1 MVRER
6 KKLEDM
12 DKRIAEGRQRVA
24 EQEARVVELRR
35 DGQSTEDA
43 TKLLHEIKETRRLM
57 QKHREQLLRSKQ
69 PVGRGRK

>member
-1 MVRER
+1 MVRDR

-12 DKRIAEGRQRVA
+12 NKRIAEGRQRVA

-43 TKLLHEIKETRRLM
+43 SKLLNEIKATLHLM
-57 QKHREQLLRSKQ
+57 QKHRDQLLRSKQ
-69 PVGRGRK
+69 PVDRGRK